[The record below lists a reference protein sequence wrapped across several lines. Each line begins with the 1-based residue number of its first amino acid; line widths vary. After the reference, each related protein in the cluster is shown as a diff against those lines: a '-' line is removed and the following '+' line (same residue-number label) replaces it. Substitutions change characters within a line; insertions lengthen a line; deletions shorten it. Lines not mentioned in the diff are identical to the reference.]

1 MTEEYIVIGNGIAG
15 ITAAETLRAQDAQ
28 AGITVI
34 ADDPFPA
41 YYRPALKDYL
51 AGRVHEDRL
60 WARPASFYQDR
71 HIRFLHEHVSDI
83 QAGQHR
89 VILQSGQQAGYHR
102 LLLAC
107 GARASRLSCPGHDLQ
122 GVATLR
128 TIADYQAV
136 RQRLASTRRIVVS
149 GSGTLALETI
159 ETLRHRGFPVTHLVR
174 RRTLWSEVL
183 DQTASDLVLQQERR
197 NGVEV
202 RLEEEIAEISGKQG
216 QVSGVLTTGGT
227 HIPCELVL
235 IAIGVE
241 PAIDMLQRAGIP
253 CARGLI
259 ADEAMRT
266 AAPDIYAAGDVLQT
280 TDAISGRTR
289 VIGQWYP
296 AIQQARAAAYSML
309 DLLDSR
315 HPFSASAFYN
325 ATFLYGLDFASV
337 GLTQMPR
344 GGQGYH
350 TIIADPQ
357 PRTYRKIILQGG
369 IPLGMLAVGER
380 RGTLA
385 LKRALDHRVDLSA
398 VLERVFADDFQLDDW
413 LDQQGVPPPV
423 LGVRRQETRTARQM
437 ASTIIRE
444 PQTPGLACLVL
455 DATSV
460 DMLPAGQRRQSVQF
474 SPTSVTIIGRQ
485 TGVFLL
491 IDHDSVSR
499 RHAEISSVAG
509 QYMLRDLGSSNG
521 TRVNATTLPPGSTH
535 LLSSGDRLQFGNV
548 TYLFQREHPAAIAS
562 ATSEQTRLAL
572 HATGFYDPL
581 ALGQLPA
588 SSAQPRLN
596 ADGSLLLPGAQEAI
610 AASVVATFQSAP
622 VLIALLQGHPQIF
635 YLKGGRTLTLGRD
648 QENAAVLSD
657 MAASRKHAEIFFGG
671 DGFYLRDLDRANGVK
686 MNAIVIDAPY
696 RLTHGDR
703 ILIGSTTLYF
713 LHQAAS
719 EAPFGPAP
727 AQRQRGLPTC
737 PTCGVAVPAHAR
749 FCAHC
754 AAPLG
759 PVPASI

>member
-15 ITAAETLRAQDAQ
+15 ITAAEILRVEDAQ
-28 AGITVI
+28 AEITVI

-51 AGRVHEDRL
+51 AGRVHEDKL

-71 HIRFLHEHVSDI
+71 RIRFLQERVIDI

-89 VILQSGQQAGYHR
+89 VIVQSGQQPGYHR

-107 GARASRLSCPGHDLQ
+107 GACASRLSCPGHDLQ

-128 TIADYQAV
+128 TIADYQMV
-136 RQRLASTRRIVVS
+136 RQRLASARRIVVS

-197 NGVEV
+197 DGVEV
-202 RLEEEIAEISGKQG
+202 RLEEEIAEITGKQG
-216 QVSGVLTTGGT
+216 QVTGVLTTSGAR
-227 HIPCELVL
+227 IPCELVL

-241 PAIDMLQRAGIP
+241 PAIDVLKRAGIP

-259 ADEAMRT
+259 VDEAMRT

-280 TDAISGRTR
+280 TDAATGRTR

-309 DLLDSR
+309 DLLDTR

-325 ATFLYGLDFASV
+325 ATFLYGLDFAAV
-337 GLTQMPR
+337 GLTQIPQGAR
-344 GGQGYH
+344 GYQ
-350 TIIADPQ
+350 TIVADPQ

-385 LKRALDHRVDLSA
+385 LKRALDHRVDLTP
-398 VLERVFADDFQLDDW
+398 VLEHVFADDFQLADW
-413 LDQQGVPPPV
+413 LDQQGVPPPM
-423 LGVRRQETRTARQM
+423 LGVQRQETTTARQM
-437 ASTIIRE
+437 ASTTIRE
-444 PQTPGLACLVL
+444 PQPSGLASLIL
-455 DATSV
+455 DATCA
-460 DMLPAGQRRQSVQF
+460 DMLPSGQRRHNVRL
-474 SPTSVTIIGRQ
+474 SPTSPTPIGRQ

-491 IDHDSVSR
+491 IDHASVSR
-499 RHAEISSVAG
+499 RHAEISPVAG
-509 QYMLRDLGSSNG
+509 EYLLRDLGSSNG
-521 TRVNATTLPPGSTH
+521 TRVNALLLPPGSTH

-548 TYLFQREHPAAIAS
+548 TYLFQREQVTS
-562 ATSEQTRLAL
+562 AMDGQTRQAL

-581 ALGQLPA
+581 AVGQLPA
-588 SSAQPRLN
+588 SSAQPRLD
-596 ADGSLLLPGAQEAI
+596 ADGALLLPGAQEAI

-622 VLIALLQGHPQIF
+622 VLIALLQGHPQVF
-635 YLKGGRTLTLGRD
+635 YLTRGQTLTLGRE
-648 QENAAVLSD
+648 QENVVVLPD

-671 DGFYLRDLDRANGVK
+671 DGFYLRDLDSANGVNI
-686 MNAIVIDAPY
+686 NATLIDAPY

-703 ILIGSTTLYF
+703 IRIGGITLYF
-713 LHQAAS
+713 LHQAAGS
-719 EAPFGPAP
+719 VP
-727 AQRQRGLPTC
+727 AQRPHSPFAC
-737 PTCGVAVPAHAR
+737 PTCGAVVPAHAR

-759 PVPASI
+759 ISVPASI